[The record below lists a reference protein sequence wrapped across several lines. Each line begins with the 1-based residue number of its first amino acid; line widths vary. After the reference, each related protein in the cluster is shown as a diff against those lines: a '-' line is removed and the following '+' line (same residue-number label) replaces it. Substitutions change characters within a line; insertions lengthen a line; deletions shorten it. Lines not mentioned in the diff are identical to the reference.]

1 MSDMFIFLFYA
12 IPCVILVVSGIMLM
26 RHWRA
31 KESHLVW
38 VVGVILVVLGATVGV
53 VVLLSTALSIPLSA
67 WW

>member
-1 MSDMFIFLFYA
+1 MSVVSIFLLYA

-53 VVLLSTALSIPLSA
+53 VVLLSTALFIPLSA